1 MTAAEVQEEY
11 DKQVIVYN
19 AINGIRTAIV
29 SIQGTFEAASFY
41 FDLADKRM
49 GECIEH
55 VDSATIVV
63 DQFEYYRGIL
73 GDSKNI
79 TYTALNKFSSEYDT
93 MLNNAFKAAESD
105 LEKVW
110 SYLSYLEEKHSYGV
124 SMEMDGIYD
133 WSNEYKPFNGNLDIK
148 YRQGE

>member
-1 MTAAEVQEEY
+1 MTAAEVKDEY
-11 DKQVIVYN
+11 DKQVKVYE
-19 AINGIRTAIV
+19 AINAIRTAIV

>member
-73 GDSKNI
+73 GDSKDI

-93 MLNNAFKAAESD
+93 MLNNAFDAAESD

-110 SYLSYLEEKHSYGV
+110 SYLSYLDKKYNYGSKMEEAGQYA
-124 SMEMDGIYD
+124 
-133 WSNEYKPFNGNLDIK
+133 WSREYEPFNGNLDIK

>member
-1 MTAAEVQEEY
+1 MTAAQVQDEY

-73 GDSKNI
+73 GDSKTI
-79 TYTALNKFSSEYDT
+79 TYTALNNFSSEYDT
-93 MLNNAFKAAESD
+93 MLNTAFKAAESD

-110 SYLSYLEEKHSYGV
+110 SYLSYLEEKHNYGV
-124 SMEMDGIYD
+124 SMEKAGIYD
-133 WSNEYKPFNGNLDIK
+133 WSDEYAPFEGNLDIK

>member
-1 MTAAEVQEEY
+1 MTAAEVKDEY
-11 DKQVIVYN
+11 DNQVKVYE
-19 AINGIRTAIV
+19 AINRIRTAIV

-73 GDSKNI
+73 DDSKTI
-79 TYTALNKFSSEYDT
+79 TNTALNKFSSEYVT
-93 MLNNAFKAAESD
+93 MLKNAYDAAESD

-110 SYLSYLEEKHSYGV
+110 SYLSYLNEKYYHGL
-124 SMEMDGIYD
+124 SMEMDGIDD
-133 WSNEYKPFNGNLDIK
+133 WSDEYAPFEGDLDIK
-148 YRQGE
+148 YR